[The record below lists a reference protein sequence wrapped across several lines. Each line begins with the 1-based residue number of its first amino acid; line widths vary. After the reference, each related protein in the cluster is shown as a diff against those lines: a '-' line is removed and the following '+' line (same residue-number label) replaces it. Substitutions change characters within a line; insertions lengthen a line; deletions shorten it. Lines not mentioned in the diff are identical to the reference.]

1 LVGGEGVF
9 ELNGKAGAC
18 TVAVDAMGGDHAP
31 DEILKGAAEAM
42 SRGVKVVLVGQ
53 EALLEQRMA
62 ALRLPHMDIHDA
74 LDVIAMDETLKKASR
89 RSDSSLHVAMRLVNE
104 GGAEAVVS
112 AGNSAAILAVSLMV
126 CKRQTGID
134 RPAFGS
140 MIPTL
145 LEKCMLLDVGA
156 NSSVTSENLVQFA
169 IMGEVFVRLAKG
181 IEHPKVA
188 LLSNGEEE
196 FKGTQEIKD
205 AAEVLRRLD
214 MNFVGNIEGNHVF
227 DGEVDVIVCDGFS
240 GNVLLKGA
248 EGVVRFVFSLVRDE
262 VKRDLVGKLAGAALQ
277 PAFGRVR
284 HRVDYQENGGAPVLG
299 VNKVVVN
306 CHGRSRSRAIA
317 SAICQAEQL
326 ARDRLVDRI
335 GEALHHDEAEA
346 GRRRRLARALHLRSE
361 KV

>member
-1 LVGGEGVF
+1 VI
-9 ELNGKAGAC
+9 ELNGRAGSC
-18 TVAVDAMGGDHAP
+18 TVAVDAMGGDNAP
-31 DEILKGAAEAM
+31 DEILKGAAEATV
-42 SRGVKVVLVGQ
+42 RGVKVILVGQ
-53 EALLEQRMA
+53 EALLEQRVA
-62 ALRLPHMDIHDA
+62 ALGLPHMDVVDA
-74 LDVIAMDETLKKASR
+74 VDVIPMDETLKKAIR
-89 RSDSSLHVAMRLVNE
+89 RSESSLHVALRLVND
-104 GGAEAVVS
+104 GGADAVVS
-112 AGNSAAILAVSLMV
+112 AGNSAAIMAVSMLI
-126 CKRQTGID
+126 CKRQPGID

-145 LEKCMLLDVGA
+145 REKCMLLDVGA
-156 NSSVTSENLVQFA
+156 NSTVTSENLVQFA

-181 IEHPKVA
+181 IDRPTVA
-188 LLSNGEEE
+188 LLNNGEEE

-227 DGEVDVIVCDGFS
+227 DGNVDVIVCDGFT

-262 VKRDLVGKLAGAALQ
+262 VKRDLRGKLAGAALQ

-299 VNKVVVN
+299 VNKIVIN
-306 CHGRSRSRAIA
+306 CHGRSQSRAIA
-317 SAICQAEQL
+317 SAICQAQQL